1 MAISVNREGNSDG
14 TIDLTINIATTAF
27 FNEFWER
34 AIKEMNVKI
43 FRENSHLG
51 KNQLNSISLILKQ
64 NIYYVLTI
72 MIVFWDA
79 EELKSGWN
87 P

>member
-64 NIYYVLTI
+64 IFI
-72 MIVFWDA
+72 MF
-79 EELKSGWN
+79 
-87 P
+87 

>member
-51 KNQLNSISLILKQ
+51 KNQLNE
-64 NIYYVLTI
+64 VLTSSAGRK
-72 MIVFWDA
+72 DG
-79 EELKSGWN
+79 EEYDYGRNKTLSYCLLEI
-87 P
+87 